1 VARARGGGGGSG
13 RPKRG
18 GRRKLPLGIK
28 VALYVAG
35 AAVALSFA
43 IEGGEYGTT
52 DLIRQ
57 RTQRA
62 RLTVEIDSLRAVRD
76 SLESRK
82 VLLETDA
89 AMQERIAREEFGLVR
104 GERELLYRF
113 VNPEREP
120 EAAETRARP

>member
-13 RPKRG
+13 RPRRG

-28 VALYVAG
+28 VALYAAG
-35 AAVALSFA
+35 AALALSFA
-43 IEGGEYGTT
+43 VEGGEYGTT

-57 RTQRA
+57 RKQRA
-62 RLTVEIDSLRAVRD
+62 LLTVEIDSLRGVRD
-76 SLESRK
+76 SLQARK
-82 VLLETDA
+82 VLLETDS

-113 VNPEREP
+113 VNPETERGTS
-120 EAAETRARP
+120 ETRTRP